1 MKKTILFVAALTF
14 VAADALAQAQ
24 LPTIMVR
31 PGETWCAQNNLMIV
45 SDNQGQRTITPDY
58 QLALYDQ
65 KMLQSITEIEALL
78 KDEGFKTVN
87 MRTAMASIS
96 DFAAEEMVMTDEYG
110 NSVAKSTVDIMRE
123 RPLADIYLDINWVV
137 ETVGPKKQLSYTLE
151 GKDYYTGDDVCSV
164 TGIGEPSMSATESVL
179 LREAV
184 IGKIPEMKD
193 RLANYLQDIL
203 QNGRSV
209 YVAVRVSDGSNVSLS
224 STVEGGNLGRV
235 IYKWILRNAVS
246 NRAEASRSSATMA
259 SYTVKIPLYDTDG
272 LPMSTEDFVWQL
284 NGYLGAAP
292 YNVRST
298 VQNQGLGRATLFIQ
312 GK

>member
-1 MKKTILFVAALTF
+1 MKKITICLALLTAISLEAA
-14 VAADALAQAQ
+14 AQAQ

-31 PGETWCAQNNLMIV
+31 PGEAWCAANGLMIV
-45 SDNQGQRTITPDY
+45 GDNQGQRTITPDY

-96 DFAAEEMVMTDEYG
+96 DFAAEEMVMTDEDG
-110 NSVAKSTVDIMRE
+110 NGVAKTAIDILRE
-123 RPLADIYLDINWVV
+123 RPMADIYLDLNWTV
-137 ETVGPKKQLSYTLE
+137 ETIGPKKQLSYTLE

-164 TGIGEPSMSATESVL
+164 TGIGEPSMSATEAVL

-184 IGKIPEMKD
+184 VGKIPEMKD

-203 QNGRSV
+203 ANGRSV
-209 YVAVRVSDGSNVSLS
+209 YVAVRVSDGSNISLS
-224 STVEGGNLGRV
+224 TAAEGGNVGRV
-235 IYKWILRNAVS
+235 IYKWILKNAVQ

-259 SYTVKIPLYDTDG
+259 NYTVKIPLYDTDG
-272 LPMSTEDFVWQL
+272 LPMSTEDFLWQL

-292 YNVRST
+292 YNIRTT

-312 GK
+312 GQ